1 MLIVALAF
9 AIRLF
14 FFPESVASQLPSAA
28 PLPQVSD
35 YLHYRGLYLITVTA
49 LYFYSYYWD
58 WYFET
63 IAFVIFELAIL
74 AMVRDF
80 VNVYSHFTPD
90 SVSGDLIFFS
100 LLRFMATACLF
111 LNTFNSHRAP
121 PPPRRFRSAPG
132 SFRSLGQ
139 FNSLR

>member
-1 MLIVALAF
+1 MALVF

-28 PLPQVSD
+28 LAPQVSD
-35 YLHYRGLYLITVTA
+35 YLHYRGCYLVAITA

-58 WYFET
+58 RYFET

-74 AMVRDF
+74 AMVQDF
-80 VNVYSHFTPD
+80 VNVYTHFTPN

-100 LLRFMATACLF
+100 LLRFAATLCLF

-121 PPPRRFRSAPG
+121 PPPRRFWAAPG
-132 SFRSLGQ
+132 SFRSFGP